1 MRQKD
6 VLNCLVIMIA
16 IFATIQSSIKEKLLA
31 AQNEATKEGDASAE
45 MLRSL
50 DQQMKKKGAR
60 GANKIYY
67 DLRDMYWWPCI
78 KKDIATYV
86 SKCLTCSKL
95 KAEHQ
100 RPSGLLQQP
109 KIPEWKW
116 DKINMDFITKLPRSR
131 SDKIVARHEV
141 PVSIIS
147 DRDGRFTSQFWQS
160 LHKAL
165 RTRLDMSTTYHPK
178 TDGQRYPS
186 TLAKFSY
193 NNSYHSSIRCALF
206 EALYGRKCW
215 SLFLWAEVVENQ
227 LIGPEMVQKTTDKV
241 VIIKERLKAT
251 RYCQKS
257 YADNRRKRLE
267 FKEGDRVLLKV
278 SP

>member
-1 MRQKD
+1 MASLDKGGLGVGSLKAFNLVLFQKWRWRLVNNMD
-6 VLNCLVIMIA
+6 VLWACVIKA
-16 IFATIQSSIKEKLLA
+16 IHGIDTGMYGKGCKTKGKTNVVVDALSRKER
-31 AQNEATKEGDASAE
+31 NEATKEGDTSAE

-50 DQQMKKKGAR
+50 DQQMKKKEAR
-60 GANKIYY
+60 
-67 DLRDMYWWPCI
+67 
-78 KKDIATYV
+78 
-86 SKCLTCSKL
+86 
-95 KAEHQ
+95 
-100 RPSGLLQQP
+100 
-109 KIPEWKW
+109 
-116 DKINMDFITKLPRSR
+116 
-131 SDKIVARHEV
+131 DKIVARHEV
-141 PVSIIS
+141 PVSINS

-215 SLFLWAEVVENQ
+215 SPFLWAEVVENR
-227 LIGPEMVQKTTDKV
+227 LIGPKMVQKTTDKV
-241 VIIKERLKAT
+241 VIIKERLKAA
-251 RYCQKS
+251 RYRQKS

-267 FKEGDRVLLKV
+267 FKEGDRVLLKM